1 MSGFFR
7 DEREL
12 TFRRLLRILELIIW
26 HLVLLQVLQ
35 VHMSTEKSVNR
46 SLKISSLLT
55 WLAPAAF
62 IPQVQLLS
70 YSFEVGSVAPKCF
83 PKSVTQPPTGMQLKL
98 TTFRRYKE

>member
-35 VHMSTEKSVNR
+35 VHMLTEKSVNR
-46 SLKISSLLT
+46 SLKISSLLP
-55 WLAPAAF
+55 WYVPAAF
-62 IPQVQLLS
+62 LLQVQLLS
-70 YSFEVGSVAPKCF
+70 YSFEVGSVCI
-83 PKSVTQPPTGMQLKL
+83 
-98 TTFRRYKE
+98 R

>member
-35 VHMSTEKSVNR
+35 VHMLTEKSVNR

-55 WLAPAAF
+55 WLAPTAF
-62 IPQVQLLS
+62 LLQVQLLLS
-70 YSFEVGSVAPKCF
+70 YSFEVGSVCI
-83 PKSVTQPPTGMQLKL
+83 
-98 TTFRRYKE
+98 R